1 MAQPLGTLTVVVNDT
16 EYELPVKKID
26 FVRAEQ
32 QFQRSVAQ
40 MDSLTA
46 VYELAWL
53 ILRRTNVD
61 NIPATF
67 DEFLDLEPDVDATF
81 ADGEDAGGK
90 ASGQDQPTG

>member
-16 EYELPVKKID
+16 TYELPVKKID

-32 QFQRSVAQ
+32 QFQRSVSQ

-53 ILRRTNVD
+53 ILRRTKVEH
-61 NIPATF
+61 IPDTF
-67 DEFLDLEPDVDATF
+67 DGFLDLEPDVDADF
-81 ADGEDAGGK
+81 DDGEDAGGK

>member
-1 MAQPLGTLTVVVNDT
+1 MAQPLGTLTVVVNDNS
-16 EYELPVKKID
+16 YELPVKKID

-53 ILRRTNVD
+53 ILRRNHIE
-61 NIPATF
+61 NIPDTF
-67 DEFLDLEPDVDATF
+67 EAFLDLEPDVEGNFD
-81 ADGEDAGGK
+81 DGEDAGGK
-90 ASGQDQPTG
+90 GSGPDQPTG